1 MTMIMTIMTK
11 MMTMTMMM
19 AKLATI
25 MIIMTSMIMTMLI
38 MMMTD
43 FVNKA
48 HLDGEKAPVL
58 AKGVCWVQQLA

>member
-1 MTMIMTIMTK
+1 
-11 MMTMTMMM
+11 MTMMTTM
-19 AKLATI
+19 TTMMTI
-25 MIIMTSMIMTMLI
+25 TTMMMTMLI

-58 AKGVCWVQQLA
+58 AKGVRWVQQLA